1 MARDRITLTGI
12 RARAHHGVLDH
23 ERELGQP
30 FSADVV
36 VEVDLARAGLSDDLA
51 DTVDYGAIAATVR
64 DRLSGPPRAL
74 VEAVAADIASAVLAH
89 DRRVEA
95 VEVTVHKP
103 HAPVPV
109 DLDDLGVTIRRERG
123 DA

>member
-12 RARAHHGVLDH
+12 RARAHHGVLVH

-36 VEVDLARAGLSDDLA
+36 VELDLSRAGVSDDLA

-64 DRLSGPPRAL
+64 DRLAGPPHAL
-74 VEAVAADIASAVLAH
+74 VEAVAADIASAVLAQ
-89 DRRVEA
+89 DQRVEA

-103 HAPVPV
+103 HAPVPA
-109 DLDDLGVTIRRERG
+109 DLDDLAVTIRRERG